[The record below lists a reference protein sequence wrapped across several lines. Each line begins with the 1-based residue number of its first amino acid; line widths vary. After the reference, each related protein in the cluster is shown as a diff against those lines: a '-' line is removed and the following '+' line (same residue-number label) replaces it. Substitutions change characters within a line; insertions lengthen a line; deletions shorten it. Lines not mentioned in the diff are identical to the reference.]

1 MKIQNISLSMG
12 NCQKK
17 WGPPDL
23 PCQNIGTP
31 AAGCVKDI
39 IYVKYY
45 SVVYV
50 HNFVPP
56 GTGL

>member
-12 NCQKK
+12 KCQKTM
-17 WGPPDL
+17 GPPDL
-23 PCQNIGTP
+23 PCQKIGTQ

-45 SVVYV
+45 SVCS
-50 HNFVPP
+50 
-56 GTGL
+56 